1 MITLLN
7 DTSSHSITMMD
18 SGRHK
23 SFLSSPF
30 LFAAC
35 LLALAVMTLKYWSL
49 SNKMRMMGAH
59 MEEQDVSLKTEKFNV
74 KNVQAAI
81 EKKEESLVECK
92 DDKADLQA
100 ALDSKIEELE
110 YAEEVKL
117 QLVRS
122 VNYLFYRSLGQC
134 FKKERGEVALVL
146 GVLFFFS
153 VQ

>member
-1 MITLLN
+1 MITLVN
-7 DTSSHSITMMD
+7 DNFYHHHQSMMD

-49 SNKMRMMGAH
+49 SGRLRMLSSH

-81 EKKEESLVECK
+81 EKKEEALAECN

-100 ALDSKIEELE
+100 GLDAKIEELE

-117 QLVRS
+117 QLVR
-122 VNYLFYRSLGQC
+122 VN
-134 FKKERGEVALVL
+134 AM
-146 GVLFFFS
+146 
-153 VQ
+153 